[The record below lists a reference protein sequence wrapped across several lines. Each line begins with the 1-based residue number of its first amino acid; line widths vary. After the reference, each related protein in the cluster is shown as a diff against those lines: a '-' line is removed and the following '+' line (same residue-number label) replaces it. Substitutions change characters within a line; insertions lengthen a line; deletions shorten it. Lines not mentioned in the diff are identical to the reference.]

1 MLAFLISIKQPT
13 DFLNTPDKEGCP
25 SLKSIQVLLLLQEIW
40 RLFKMNIRESDLP
53 GIGKKFQVN
62 ARSGDKLVIIVHDD
76 GRRELYHFDYDDP
89 DDSISNVT
97 LEDDE
102 ARQVAAIVGGMVYNP
117 KALET
122 IDMVLDDL
130 LIEWYKIDPQS
141 AVVGKSIGELN
152 VRQTT
157 GATIIAAVEKNRDK
171 HINPGADYV
180 ITADTTLVVLGE
192 RNHQK
197 LIRKTLT
204 MNGSG

>member
-1 MLAFLISIKQPT
+1 
-13 DFLNTPDKEGCP
+13 
-25 SLKSIQVLLLLQEIW
+25 
-40 RLFKMNIRESDLP
+40 MNIRESDLP